1 VANKKGKKK
10 EEESVVKHKCADMYV
25 GRPNNLV
32 QNMQQKK
39 QGKTATYQ
47 HLIQCLPQHA
57 GS

>member
-1 VANKKGKKK
+1 
-10 EEESVVKHKCADMYV
+10 MYV

-39 QGKTATYQ
+39 QGKAETYQ